1 MDVDGYTMWVTGGSL
16 VLVAPQV
23 SELECRNVLLTLR
36 DAQAWADGQMASR
49 FAQHRRWYRA
59 YRGALGRRGWRV
71 THSCQ
76 SVETAG
82 GRTLLAPTQ
91 PLLLWL
97 GSLHA
102 ELGDVLELGI
112 EALTMN
118 PQGFEQLSRHA
129 VRGFRGATQVVL
141 ELGVLR
147 PGSQLSLCSIAL
159 ETTTTLGADWL
170 TAPLSGT
177 SLRGDLY
184 FQGLM
189 AEPAPE
195 LRDVGRNDF
204 QRLVRVGHTLH

>member
-23 SELECRNVLLTLR
+23 SELECRNVLLSLSG
-36 DAQAWADGQMASR
+36 AQTWADGQMASR
-49 FAQHRRWYRA
+49 FEQHRRWYRA

-71 THSCQ
+71 NHSCQ

-102 ELGDVLELGI
+102 ELGDVLELGVDVL
-112 EALTMN
+112 AMN
-118 PQGFEQLSRHA
+118 PQGLEQLSRHA
-129 VRGFRGATQVVL
+129 LRDFRGTTQMVV

-177 SLRGDLY
+177 TLRGDLY

-195 LRDVGRNDF
+195 LLDVGRDDF
-204 QRLVRVGHTLH
+204 LRLVRAGHTLH